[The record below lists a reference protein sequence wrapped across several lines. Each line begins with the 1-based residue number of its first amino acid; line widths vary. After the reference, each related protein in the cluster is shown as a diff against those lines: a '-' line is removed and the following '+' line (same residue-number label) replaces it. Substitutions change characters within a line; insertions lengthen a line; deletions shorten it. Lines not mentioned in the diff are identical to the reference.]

1 MMAIKTVSLKNVLN
15 LIVLGTVKAN
25 LKNVQALLFGIFH
38 FIFFFFFFF
47 DNIMCFP
54 CLGQEYLN
62 AKKILNKIQ
71 DVSLFLA
78 RMFQYLVAT

>member
-1 MMAIKTVSLKNVLN
+1 MMAIKTVSLKNVLS
-15 LIVLGTVKAN
+15 LIVFGTVEAN

-38 FIFFFFFFF
+38 FIFFFF

>member
-1 MMAIKTVSLKNVLN
+1 MMTIKTVSLKNVLN

-38 FIFFFFFFF
+38 FIFF
-47 DNIMCFP
+47 DIMCFP

-62 AKKILNKIQ
+62 AVKILNKIQ

>member
-38 FIFFFFFFF
+38 FIFFF

-62 AKKILNKIQ
+62 AVKILNKIQ

>member
-1 MMAIKTVSLKNVLN
+1 MMTIKTVSLKNVLN

-38 FIFFFFFFF
+38 FIFFFFF

-54 CLGQEYLN
+54 CLGQEYFN
-62 AKKILNKIQ
+62 AVKILNKIQ